1 MRERVVLT
9 WAAAREGFLEER
21 ALRWAACGANRAACP
36 PRASRTLLLLCS
48 GEPGKALSRGI
59 TCVLNKLLLKR
70 VQVMALGS
78 PEREETPE

>member
-9 WAAAREGFLEER
+9 WAAARESFLEE
-21 ALRWAACGANRAACP
+21 RAACP
-36 PRASRTLLLLCS
+36 PRASRTLLPSCS